1 LQGYHTDTSSQPDLN
16 RSFQKIKAL
25 AKRNISGRIIG
36 GQDVNVG
43 QFPSA
48 AAIYV
53 FTFTGVYFCGGS
65 LISQQWVLTAAHCI
79 AGGVGFLVILGS
91 NSIIGTDPNRKT
103 LSTIT
108 YVNHPDFNPD
118 TLENDVGLVKFLRP
132 IGYNGKTLGN
142 NQ

>member
-1 LQGYHTDTSSQPDLN
+1 VEPKSKVFCASFILENNQKLTPNESKQVEIYFFIRSRTYQGYHTDTYSQLDLN

-36 GQDVNVG
+36 GQDANVS

-79 AGGVGFLVILGS
+79 AG
-91 NSIIGTDPNRKT
+91 
-103 LSTIT
+103 
-108 YVNHPDFNPD
+108 
-118 TLENDVGLVKFLRP
+118 
-132 IGYNGKTLGN
+132 
-142 NQ
+142 

>member
-1 LQGYHTDTSSQPDLN
+1 LQGYHTDTFSQLDLN

-79 AGGVGFLVILGS
+79 AG
-91 NSIIGTDPNRKT
+91 
-103 LSTIT
+103 
-108 YVNHPDFNPD
+108 
-118 TLENDVGLVKFLRP
+118 
-132 IGYNGKTLGN
+132 
-142 NQ
+142 

>member
-25 AKRNISGRIIG
+25 AKRNISGRIVG
-36 GQDVNVG
+36 GQDANVG

-53 FTFTGVYFCGGS
+53 STSTGTYFCGGS

-79 AGGVGFLVILGS
+79 AG
-91 NSIIGTDPNRKT
+91 
-103 LSTIT
+103 
-108 YVNHPDFNPD
+108 
-118 TLENDVGLVKFLRP
+118 
-132 IGYNGKTLGN
+132 
-142 NQ
+142 